1 MDCFSAHEDRC
12 SLTEYLLQGFV
23 LFASSN
29 LNPSKIF
36 MYMDPY
42 KYVLITSI
50 KRTSNPSKTVRALLY
65 KCSIVSNKLYTLRR
79 WATCPK
85 LLILLISV
93 ILPAYPFSIL
103 TNHLFFS
110 FLPDFMVRD
119 LHHFCIMCKATLE
132 IILFQFHF
140 SCLCTHFIEIS
151 IFSCTCA
158 SSGAFC
164 AFSTFSRVPCLLYTS
179 IRACCSLCVSTGT
192 FCLLC
197 VFTRAFCLFC
207 VFTRAFYL
215 LYTSTWGFS
224 FTMCLYRGFLST
236 MYLFRDFLFIVYIYK
251 GLLSYLFFSGAS
263 SFACVLLFRRI
274 MSLSR

>member
-1 MDCFSAHEDRC
+1 
-12 SLTEYLLQGFV
+12 
-23 LFASSN
+23 
-29 LNPSKIF
+29 

-110 FLPDFMVRD
+110 ILPHFVVRD

-140 SCLCTHFIEIS
+140 SCLCTHFIDLN
-151 IFSCTCA
+151 IFM
-158 SSGAFC
+158 
-164 AFSTFSRVPCLLYTS
+164 YM
-179 IRACCSLCVSTGT
+179 
-192 FCLLC
+192 
-197 VFTRAFCLFC
+197 CLF
-207 VFTRAFYL
+207 
-215 LYTSTWGFS
+215 
-224 FTMCLYRGFLST
+224 RGFLCIFN
-236 MYLFRDFLFIVYIYK
+236 LFEGSLFIIYFYK
-251 GLLSYLFFSGAS
+251 GLLFIMCLYWY
-263 SFACVLLFRRI
+263 LLFI
-274 MSLSR
+274 MCLYKGLLFILCLYKGLLFIIYLYMGLLVYYVPV